1 MGGDVDVPTLRAQEL
16 QIGNGRFSAGQDY
29 ERSAGRDRLS
39 WGNHGEPHGWLLRQR
54 VEIVE
59 IGNAGQHGYGYFNG
73 AFHACVRFFQCY
85 AILGGQLPHRSQ
97 PGNNAKTLPSCKRSE
112 EHTSELQSLM
122 RISYAVYCLK
132 KKKNTTHTK
141 DTHKNNNQTQ
151 HTQQQTN

>member
-1 MGGDVDVPTLRAQEL
+1 MPAPPHMGGDVDVPTLRAQEL

-73 AFHACVRFFQCY
+73 AFHACVRFSNVTPF
-85 AILGGQLPHRSQ
+85 
-97 PGNNAKTLPSCKRSE
+97 NTEKPSVGEGCCRCC
-112 EHTSELQSLM
+112 TSLWYPFEL
-122 RISYAVYCLK
+122 K
-132 KKKNTTHTK
+132 
-141 DTHKNNNQTQ
+141 
-151 HTQQQTN
+151 QQTFKSSSTVIAYKQ